1 MHLRVAVALL
11 VAVAW
16 LDLAAARPDFA
27 AAEAR
32 MPSVLRSRRQPVSSD
47 EPRRFKQTVRAAE
60 DSSGEVHLQYDVV
73 IAQNVRVLDDMEGV
87 ERVQCHRTSLE
98 LSVISASI
106 QDVWDVLEPGD
117 ILHGGPGWGCVDT
130 QANDPEAGVPFYFK
144 VVRKVS
150 LGSDSIH
157 LETRPV
163 SAFSVFERASITMW
177 KDDVSS
183 PLSSRRNAGPGS
195 AGGLH
200 TSTPPRSSV
209 PRSHHPPTTKPLV
222 HFGNSTGRA
231 ARQRGGTDAHL
242 DAYDVVDSSTVALPH
257 LDLVWTKDSSAL
269 GLSMYGTGDASV
281 TLGVDLSI
289 TVGYFY
295 NLEMT
300 YSGSVDSCTMYVV
313 ATPVVELSLDATA
326 QASST
331 LKNPLPIYVIPFKIG
346 PIGLEFK
353 VESQNFVQLILGVSG
368 NFAAHAS
375 QVFSLCLS

>member
-1 MHLRVAVALL
+1 
-11 VAVAW
+11 
-16 LDLAAARPDFA
+16 
-27 AAEAR
+27 
-32 MPSVLRSRRQPVSSD
+32 
-47 EPRRFKQTVRAAE
+47 
-60 DSSGEVHLQYDVV
+60 
-73 IAQNVRVLDDMEGV
+73 MEGV

-331 LKNPLPIYVIPFKIG
+331 LKVSL
-346 PIGLEFK
+346 LLHSRAHACLACAQEA
-353 VESQNFVQLILGVSG
+353 SLGVGPRGWSLASLQPREAPPPAG
-368 NFAAHAS
+368 GGPSALLPFARAPPSTAQPACS
-375 QVFSLCLS
+375 TLNLSPMQLAGQDEAWGAIPDSTPRLPCA